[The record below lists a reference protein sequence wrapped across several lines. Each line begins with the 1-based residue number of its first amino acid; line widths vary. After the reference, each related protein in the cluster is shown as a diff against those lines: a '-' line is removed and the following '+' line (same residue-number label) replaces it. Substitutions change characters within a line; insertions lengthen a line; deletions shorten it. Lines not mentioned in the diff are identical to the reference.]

1 MIIKKFVGKT
11 EEEATKAARESLGE
25 GAVVLNAKPIKNK
38 GLFGL
43 FSKPKVEVTAAI
55 EEADDGNV
63 SNTRPVQLPPK
74 DEKAGKLKDI
84 IPEERPGRLDI
95 KVGGENDMPRSTTA
109 SQYEKA
115 IDEKLESIH
124 SLIEK
129 QMKKDA
135 KEILDEEDFEV
146 EKDPD
151 SEMFTFM
158 KLIYNTLID
167 NEVDEKYA
175 DELLDEVENHR
186 AKKFSMDYLLSS
198 IYQKLVLKFGEV
210 ELMSKADNG
219 KAKAVFFIGPTGV
232 GKTTTIAKLASL
244 KCVNEKA
251 RVALFTTDTYRVKA
265 AEQLK
270 TYADILQIPF
280 RIIYSLDDLN
290 AAIEEFSGY
299 DYIMVDTAGHSPNN
313 NEQMEAQRQ
322 FIEAAESKLS
332 VETYLVLSI
341 TTKYRDLI
349 NIADTYARQLKYR
362 IVFTKLDETGAFGN
376 MLNLRL
382 RVDAP
387 MSYVTDGQNVP
398 DDIEEFNAQKI
409 VRILLGGSSADE
421 V

>member
-1 MIIKKFVGKT
+1 MIIKKFIGKT
-11 EEEATKAARESLGE
+11 EEEATRAARESLGE
-25 GAVVLNAKPIKNK
+25 GAVVLNAKPYKNK
-38 GLFGL
+38 GFFGL
-43 FSKPKVEVTAAI
+43 FRRPKVEVTAAI
-55 EEADDGNV
+55 EEADD
-63 SNTRPVQLPPK
+63 SNISNSKPVQLPPRE
-74 DEKAGKLKDI
+74 DKASILKDI
-84 IPEERPGRLDI
+84 IPEDRPSRLDL
-95 KVGGENDMPRSTTA
+95 KAGEGEEPLKSSTA

-124 SLIEK
+124 SLIER
-129 QMKKDA
+129 QMKQDGREEHKG
-135 KEILDEEDFEV
+135 EEDFGE

-151 SEMFTFM
+151 SEMLTFI

-175 DELLDEVENHR
+175 DELLDEVENHKT
-186 AKKFSMDYLLSS
+186 KKFSMDYLLSS

-210 ELMSKADNG
+210 ELISKTEDG
-219 KAKAVFFIGPTGV
+219 RAKAVFFIGPTGV

-251 RVALFTTDTYRVKA
+251 KVALFTTDTYRVKA

-280 RIIYSLDDLN
+280 RIIYSLEDLS
-290 AAIEEFSGY
+290 AAIDEFSNY

-387 MSYVTDGQNVP
+387 MSYVTNGQNVP

-409 VRILLGGSSADE
+409 VRILLGGRD
-421 V
+421 

>member
-1 MIIKKFVGKT
+1 
-11 EEEATKAARESLGE
+11 
-25 GAVVLNAKPIKNK
+25 
-38 GLFGL
+38 
-43 FSKPKVEVTAAI
+43 
-55 EEADDGNV
+55 
-63 SNTRPVQLPPK
+63 
-74 DEKAGKLKDI
+74 
-84 IPEERPGRLDI
+84 
-95 KVGGENDMPRSTTA
+95 
-109 SQYEKA
+109 
-115 IDEKLESIH
+115 
-124 SLIEK
+124 
-129 QMKKDA
+129 
-135 KEILDEEDFEV
+135 
-146 EKDPD
+146 
-151 SEMFTFM
+151 M

-175 DELLDEVENHR
+175 DELLDEVENHKI
-186 AKKFSMDYLLSS
+186 KKFSMDYLLSS

-210 ELMSKADNG
+210 GLISKAGDG
-219 KAKAVFFIGPTGV
+219 KARAVFFIGPTGV

-251 RVALFTTDTYRVKA
+251 KVALFTTDTYRVKA

-280 RIIYSLDDLN
+280 RIIYSLEDMN
-290 AAIEEFSGY
+290 AAIDEFSEY

-322 FIEAAESKLS
+322 FIEAAEAKLS

-362 IVFTKLDETGAFGN
+362 LVFTKLDETGAFGN

-387 MSYVTDGQNVP
+387 MSYVTNGQNVP

-409 VRILLGGSSADE
+409 VRILLGGRSDDE
-421 V
+421 A

>member
-25 GAVVLNAKPIKNK
+25 NAVVLNAKPIKNK

-43 FSKPKVEVTAAI
+43 FRKPKVEVTAAI

-63 SNTRPVQLPPK
+63 SNSRPVKLPPK
-74 DEKAGKLKDI
+74 EDRSSALRDI
-84 IPEERPGRLDI
+84 IPEERPGRLDL
-95 KVGGENDMPRSTTA
+95 KAGDEEGYGAGSTA

-129 QMKKDA
+129 QMKKETN
-135 KEILDEEDFEV
+135 EILAEAAPGE
-146 EKDPD
+146 EKDSD
-151 SEMFTFM
+151 SEMFKFI

-175 DELLDEVENHR
+175 DELLDEVENHKS
-186 AKKFSMDYLLSS
+186 KKFSMDYLLSS

-210 ELMSKADNG
+210 GLISKTDDGRAR
-219 KAKAVFFIGPTGV
+219 AVFFIGPTGV

-251 RVALFTTDTYRVKA
+251 KVALFTTDTYRVKA

-280 RIIYSLDDLN
+280 RIIYSLEDLN
-290 AAIEEFSGY
+290 AAIEEFANY

-322 FIEAAESKLS
+322 FIEAAEAKLP

-362 IVFTKLDETGAFGN
+362 IVFTKLDETAAFGN

-387 MSYVTDGQNVP
+387 MSYVTNGQNVP

-409 VRILLGGSSADE
+409 VRILLGGRSADE

>member
-25 GAVVLNAKPIKNK
+25 NVVVLNAKPFKNK
-38 GLFGL
+38 GFFGI
-43 FSKPKVEVTAAI
+43 FARPRVEVTAAV
-55 EEADDGNV
+55 EEADDSNV
-63 SNTRPVQLPPK
+63 SNSKPVRLPPK
-74 DEKAGKLKDI
+74 EDKASILKDI
-84 IPEERPGRLDI
+84 IPEEKSTSKFDF
-95 KVGGENDMPRSTTA
+95 KVGEEDTDQRSSTA

-124 SLIEK
+124 SLIER
-129 QMKKDA
+129 QMKQDTGSPKAEDGF
-135 KEILDEEDFEV
+135 EDEQ
-146 EKDPD
+146 DPD
-151 SEMFTFM
+151 SEMFTFI

-175 DELLDEVENHR
+175 DELLDEVENHKT
-186 AKKFSMDYLLSS
+186 KKFSMDYLLSS

-210 ELMSKADNG
+210 ELISKAENG
-219 KAKAVFFIGPTGV
+219 KARAVFFIGPTGV

-251 RVALFTTDTYRVKA
+251 KVALFTTDTYRVKA

-270 TYADILQIPF
+270 TYADILQTPF
-280 RIIYSLDDLN
+280 RIIYSLDDLS

-322 FIEAAESKLS
+322 FIEAAEEKLS

-382 RVDAP
+382 RVGAP
-387 MSYVTDGQNVP
+387 MSYVTNGQNVP

-409 VRILLGGSSADE
+409 VRILLGGK